1 MTAWFAVANFTV
13 PTLEFPVFPNSKISV
28 PLGGLK
34 KVEQKS
40 IHYVFVQTKDAFVQ
54 ESKIIVFFEI
64 FGPANLRARGATL
77 TVGLVVIKT
86 NKI

>member
-13 PTLEFPVFPNSKISV
+13 PTLEFPALPNSKISV

-40 IHYVFVQTKDAFVQ
+40 IHYVFVQTKDAFGQ
-54 ESKIIVFFEI
+54 ESKITVFLKFSDQRI
-64 FGPANLRARGATL
+64 CARAVPPL
-77 TVGLVVIKT
+77 P
-86 NKI
+86 